1 MACVRGCASSYPS
14 MKRNR
19 RRKCLFCCDLY
30 MPGRHNAYHQKYCSK
45 SACQTASREVSRRR
59 WLAKPENR
67 NYHCGACQTARV
79 RAWRKTHPGYWRRKT
94 TALQDLFLSQDVAS
108 EGVESVLNAPTPAS
122 CIPLAPTSPMP
133 QDPEG
138 ERVAG
143 YQGLSRRSP
152 DAAGA
157 GRHAVPLQDLCLS
170 QDPLFVGFIAMLTD
184 TLQDEIVPVMAKM
197 QTLGL
202 AMLGKGPGIDPK
214 GRSHHA
220 YKETCAV
227 RRADAAGARA
237 V

>member
-1 MACVRGCASSYPS
+1 

-19 RRKCLFCCDLY
+19 RRKCLCCGGLY
-30 MPGRHNAYHQKYCSK
+30 MPSRHNAYHQKYCSK
-45 SACQTASREVSRRR
+45 PACRTASRKASQRR

-79 RAWRKTHPGYWRRKT
+79 RAWRKTHPGYWRSKT
-94 TALQDLFLSQDVAS
+94 TALQDLLQTQDVES
-108 EGVESVLNAPTPAS
+108 EGVESILSAPLQIS
-122 CIPLAPTSPMP
+122 CIPLAPISHQP
-133 QDPEG
+133 QDPAG
-138 ERVAG
+138 ESVAG
-143 YQGLSRRSP
+143 YQGLSCGSP
-152 DAAGA
+152 DTAGA
-157 GRHAVPLQDLCLS
+157 RHHAVPLQDLCLS

-202 AMLGKGPGIDPK
+202 AILGKGPGIDPK

-227 RRADAAGARA
+227 RRADAAGAHA